1 LSRAQEWEKYLLEVV
16 RGERTGPLPALVLVA
31 LALLEQVYRLLL
43 IVNALTKKRRGLS
56 VPVISVGNLIAG
68 GTGKTPTIVWLAREL
83 LALGL
88 QPAILTRGY
97 GGALE
102 KEGRVLTADD
112 LAAASPIATGDEP
125 FLLAKLLPETVIAI
139 GRDRYQLGLK
149 ALAARP
155 TIDLFLLDDGFQY
168 PGLKRQLDI
177 VLLDAEAP
185 FANQHLLP
193 RGLLREPP
201 KALKRAQ
208 VVLLTRTEQVSRPA
222 LAELRGLIK
231 KYNPQ
236 ALVGEVQAENS
247 TLAPLVEWGKGSKH
261 CLVAAEYL
269 KERRIGLV
277 TAIGNP
283 EQLRHALQTLGAEV
297 AYCEV
302 YPDHHAWDEVEIA
315 EIIANLKMNQLTD
328 LLVTGKDGVKLLT
341 FAAELQL
348 NGVDCYILNLDFK
361 VANPEIRAL
370 ITRVALQKG

>member
-1 LSRAQEWEKYLLEVV
+1 LSRVHEWEQYLLEVV
-16 RGERTGPLPALVLVA
+16 RGEQTGLLPALVLLA

-43 IVNALTKKRRGLS
+43 IVNSLTKKRRSLS

-83 LALGL
+83 LAVGL
-88 QPAILTRGY
+88 QPAVLTRGY

-102 KEGRVLTADD
+102 KEGQVLTTDD
-112 LAAASPIATGDEP
+112 LATVNPTVTGDEP

-139 GRDRYQLGLK
+139 GRDRYQMGLK
-149 ALAARP
+149 ALAAYP

-168 PGLKRQLDI
+168 LGLKRQLDI

-185 FANQHLLP
+185 FANRRLLP

-201 KALKRAQ
+201 EALKRAQ
-208 VVLLTRTEQVSRPA
+208 VVLLTRTAQVSQAA
-222 LAELRGLIK
+222 LAELTVLIK

-247 TLAPLVEWGKGSKH
+247 ILAPLAEWGDGANNGLSA
-261 CLVAAEYL
+261 VEYL
-269 KERRIGLV
+269 KGRRIGLV

-283 EQLRHALQTLGAEV
+283 EQLRHTLQTLGAEV
-297 AYCEV
+297 AYYGV
-302 YPDHHAWDEVEIA
+302 YPDHHAWDGVEVA

-328 LLVTGKDGVKLLT
+328 LLVTGKDGVKLQAFT
-341 FAAELQL
+341 AELQL

-361 VANPEIRAL
+361 VANPEIMAL
-370 ITRVALQKG
+370 IKRIALQEG